1 MNYLIIGEPCVD
13 YVIKKS
19 SETFKS
25 FGGIIYSIVAM
36 AVLSEKKDIIYP
48 VMNLGEDEYDNILSL
63 LSGFPNI
70 NTSGIYKTSFPTR
83 QVKLD
88 YSDVTK
94 SERQESSTL
103 PAESIDFEKIE
114 PLLSSTDAILINMI
128 SGVDITLDT
137 MKLIRKNFAKN
148 IHIDIH
154 NLVMQTHKDGTRT
167 YIHNN
172 DWLEWCT
179 NATTIQMNQQEISM
193 LTKDKKKEYYVAEEV
208 LINSGKDVKGL
219 IVTRGADGLSGYMKK
234 EKVFGSEK
242 FTDLDKQDVHA
253 IENPH
258 YVDSTGCGDVFAS
271 AFTLDY
277 SRNNDFIKSM
287 HYANRIA
294 SYKTSLEGIEQLNKL
309 K

>member
-1 MNYLIIGEPCVD
+1 MKYLIIGEPCVD
-13 YVIKKS
+13 YVIKKGGD
-19 SETFKS
+19 TFKS
-25 FGGIIYSIVAM
+25 FGGIIYSVIAM
-36 AVLSEKKDIIYP
+36 AVLSDKKDSIYP
-48 VMNLGEDEYDNILSL
+48 VMNLGEDEYYNIISL
-63 LSGFPNI
+63 LSSFPNVI
-70 NTSGIYKTSFPTR
+70 TSGIYKASLPTR

-88 YSDVTK
+88 YSDITR

-103 PAESIDFEKIE
+103 PAESIEFEKIE
-114 PLLSSTDAILINMI
+114 PLLEDTHAILINMI

-148 IHIDIH
+148 IHMDMH
-154 NLVMQTHKDGTRT
+154 NLVMQTNKDGNRT
-167 YIHNN
+167 YVYNN

-179 NATTIQMNQQEISM
+179 NVTTVQMNQQEISI
-193 LTKDKKKEYYVAEEV
+193 LAKDKKKEYHIAEEI

-219 IVTRGADGLSGYMKK
+219 IITRGADGLSGYIKK
-234 EKVFGSEK
+234 EKIFGSER
-242 FTDLDKQDVHA
+242 FTDLDKHDIHA

-294 SYKTSLEGIEQLNKL
+294 SYKTSLQGIEQLNKL